1 MPRKEA
7 YDGYRFSSMKKQ
19 NNNQAY
25 LQSLQELINNAEKS
39 LHHAK
44 NLMTQLVGKKPLPAL
59 EDEDVSATAGL
70 HVYKHGKSQ
79 VIEGIFNG
87 KDMIGVDKKTYPVPA
102 NYASKSKIVEG
113 SKLKVTIKG
122 DGSFQYKIIDEIP
135 YDTTTGTIIKDG
147 DHFVIICQSGIYQVI
162 PASVTYLQ
170 ARVGDRVSIRIPHGI
185 KATYATIDALVPS
198 DLGLVEA

>member
-1 MPRKEA
+1 MGI
-7 YDGYRFSSMKKQ
+7 DSSSMNKKP
-19 NNNQAY
+19 NNQAY
-25 LQSLQELINNAEKS
+25 LQALQELINSAERS

-44 NLMTQLVGKKPLPAL
+44 NLMNQIAGKKPNPMSE
-59 EDEDVSATAGL
+59 EDDMATANL

-87 KDMIGVDKKTYPVPA
+87 RDMIGVDKKTYPVPA

-122 DGSFQYKIIDEIP
+122 DGSFQYKIIEEIP
-135 YDTTTGTIIKDG
+135 FEMTTGTLIKDG
-147 DHFVIICQSGIYQVI
+147 DHFVIISQSGIYQVI

-170 ARVGDRVSIRIPHGI
+170 ARVWDRVSIRIPQGI